1 MFFVFVNALFNVFT
15 IVLLDELN
23 FLPSALV
30 RQSVIKIECFDYA
43 DSQVE
48 KSDLELLLLFLFR
61 VSKYLIIR
69 PYSRLYSSDAA
80 GGSITSSHHKQEIV
94 ALWTK

>member
-48 KSDLELLLLFLFR
+48 KSDLR
-61 VSKYLIIR
+61 V
-69 PYSRLYSSDAA
+69 
-80 GGSITSSHHKQEIV
+80 IV
-94 ALWTK
+94 VVSF